1 VLALARVV
9 LEQAHIQALLTHI
22 YPHIAIHADPPWL
35 TPHRAQPT
43 LYASS
48 LRFCAGLQLPSD
60 FPTACLPH
68 TGLIYQPNSSVSG
81 PGQSHLCVAVCRSL
95 YMGPGMPARALSSRS
110 YLAGQVQPRS
120 IPGNSGVSLMPVPPV
135 ASHLPELLR
144 FMSDLLHE
152 YESKTLADWPTLS
165 AKTHQFFSPQMMDK
179 VDSVIPG
186 WRAMAAEAEG
196 ATLVHVVCVF
206 VSLLRCPEYL
216 HVA

>member
-1 VLALARVV
+1 IGDEGRIQLVRLVAAQLTLPLGFDAGWIDHTDAVSGFDQKGRHRLAIVTRRLQAHMQPPCLSTPSQPLVQLAKTCRRIGKVLALARVV

-68 TGLIYQPNSSVSG
+68 TGLIYQPSSSVSG

-120 IPGNSGVSLMPVPPV
+120 IPGNSGVSLMPV
-135 ASHLPELLR
+135 
-144 FMSDLLHE
+144 
-152 YESKTLADWPTLS
+152 
-165 AKTHQFFSPQMMDK
+165 
-179 VDSVIPG
+179 
-186 WRAMAAEAEG
+186 
-196 ATLVHVVCVF
+196 
-206 VSLLRCPEYL
+206 
-216 HVA
+216 

>member
-22 YPHIAIHADPPWL
+22 YPHIAINADPPWL

-81 PGQSHLCVAVCRSL
+81 PGQARLGVAVFRSL
-95 YMGPGMPARALSSRS
+95 YIGPGMPTQGR
-110 YLAGQVQPRS
+110 
-120 IPGNSGVSLMPVPPV
+120 
-135 ASHLPELLR
+135 
-144 FMSDLLHE
+144 
-152 YESKTLADWPTLS
+152 
-165 AKTHQFFSPQMMDK
+165 FSP
-179 VDSVIPG
+179 
-186 WRAMAAEAEG
+186 
-196 ATLVHVVCVF
+196 TF
-206 VSLLRCPEYL
+206 
-216 HVA
+216 